1 MILDFNKGVT
11 KISKAKDYW
20 YIFIPKMVQ
29 QQLQRLGVEQGHL
42 VVWESI
48 EEREGVVYVTLKII
62 RTGSIQI
69 SRQKVVRVEKQ

>member
-11 KISKAKDYW
+11 KIPKAKDYW
-20 YIFIPKMVQ
+20 YIFIPKIVQ

-62 RTGSIQI
+62 RTGSVQI
-69 SRQKVVRVEKQ
+69 SRQKVVRVEEQ